1 MFISFLAYFKLY
13 IFWSICSLFSV
24 ILSIYFL
31 EQIILFWL
39 IIFAFLIKFVFLI
52 NWLIPSSRGFFV
64 LYILDEYVG
73 IVKKL
78 FFDNNLCFSK
88 YSSDIVF
95 AIVQFSNVSFVI
107 NELNL
112 VIKKLDLSF
121 ISLYF
126 SLLNNL
132 LFKISLWNENIELY
146 FGFFFNLF
154 L

>member
-1 MFISFLAYFKLY
+1 MFISFLAYIKLY
-13 IFWSICSLFSV
+13 IFWSICSLFSI
-24 ILSIYFL
+24 ILSIYLL
-31 EQIILFWL
+31 EQIFLFWL
-39 IIFAFLIKFVFLI
+39 IIFAFLIKFVFSI
-52 NWLIPSSRGFFV
+52 NSLIPSSRGFLE

-95 AIVQFSNVSFVI
+95 VIVQFSNVSFVI

-112 VIKKLDLSF
+112 VIKKLDLS

-132 LFKISLWNENIELY
+132 LFKISLWNENIELF